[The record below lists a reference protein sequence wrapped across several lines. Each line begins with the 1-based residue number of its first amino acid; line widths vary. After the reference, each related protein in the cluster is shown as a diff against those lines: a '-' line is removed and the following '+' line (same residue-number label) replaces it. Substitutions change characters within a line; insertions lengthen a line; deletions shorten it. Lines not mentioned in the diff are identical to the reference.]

1 MPCFV
6 SLSGPMVFI
15 VQRLLRALWR
25 SPSLIDILHLI
36 GAATVVLLVALA
48 ASFYLTRMEIIA
60 RSLPVIQWFL
70 LISSMAGV
78 RVAVSL
84 LGERTALRRSQ
95 PKEASTGP
103 EHVLLVGVSDLTEL
117 YLRSV
122 NDFAQGHL
130 TVVGI
135 LSSGPRTHG

>member
-48 ASFYLTRMEIIA
+48 ASFYLTRMENIA

-78 RVAVSL
+78 RVAVRL
-84 LGERTALRRSQ
+84 LGER
-95 PKEASTGP
+95 ASRKRLQSEEPSIGP
-103 EHVLLVGVSDLTEL
+103 E
-117 YLRSV
+117 
-122 NDFAQGHL
+122 
-130 TVVGI
+130 
-135 LSSGPRTHG
+135 